1 MRYLFPITAINRDGG
16 TKVLHSAADVLNFV
30 SKYRNRYHITLVGEE
45 WIRDGE
51 ALWSWRSNEPIENLW
66 ILRDDRGH
74 PVDWKVFAPTRVHYK
89 DRKGNFEHR
98 NGPVP
103 RLYHSRAGCKQDA
116 PRKRHGGRGVLA
128 RAEAHRREF
137 LEEMY
142 GQRIRR
148 SFYLD

>member
-16 TKVLHSAADVLNFV
+16 TKLLYTAADVLDFV
-30 SKYRNRYHITLVGEE
+30 SKQRTRYHYYLVGDY
-45 WIRDGE
+45 WTRGGE
-51 ALWSWRSNEPIENLW
+51 ALWSGRSNEPIQNLW

-74 PVDWKVFAPTRVHYK
+74 PVDWEVFAAPRVCRK

-103 RLYHSRAGCKQDA
+103 RLYRGRAGCKQDA